1 MFCAYFLGINY
12 DIDVRYASASVDNYS
27 ILSDATGKIKNQ
39 FKDDESVLFQELL
52 DFQYSMVLNTF
63 KSEINL
69 LIYLIDD
76 DLVISK
82 DSDILQGSI
91 SSASIRSAM
100 RSV

>member
-1 MFCAYFLGINY
+1 MFCAYFLGINC